1 MILPGL
7 LGIMITHS
15 RETYQPT
22 SIMRWDRGI
31 FHGSCVFEGKSRCVC
46 NNTLVSSR
54 VCSSLKV
61 AWSKSHENLMFM
73 FFLSWTHCFV
83 GPNLVL
89 SCLRLGSPTLEIP
102 KIPSNQFACG
112 ILKGPPQVILFAPF
126 MKVDVDVNKYTAIT
140 WYPFKIVLSYIYLI
154 LWTIS
159 QV

>member
-46 NNTLVSSR
+46 NNTLV
-54 VCSSLKV
+54 LKV